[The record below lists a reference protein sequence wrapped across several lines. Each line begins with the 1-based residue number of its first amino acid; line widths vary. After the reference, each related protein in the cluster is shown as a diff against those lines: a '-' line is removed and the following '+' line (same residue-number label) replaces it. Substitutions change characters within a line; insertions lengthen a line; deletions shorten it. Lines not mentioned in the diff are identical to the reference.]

1 MLENKLGDSVTQ
13 YLTFE
18 IRRCVNS
25 TENNNWCHEE
35 EEIDLYLSK
44 ASIELWTIEKRV
56 DMSKYDEAPLYKAM
70 QVHEKKLLS
79 DSNIKITAILLDYI

>member
-1 MLENKLGDSVTQ
+1 MLQNKLGDSVTQ

-18 IRRCVNS
+18 ITRCVNS
-25 TENNNWCHEE
+25 TENNNQCHED
-35 EEIDLYLSK
+35 EEIDEYLNK

-56 DMSKYDEAPLYKAM
+56 DMSKYDKAPIYQVM

-79 DSNIKITAILLDYI
+79 DRFI